1 MALVKYYQCRSGKV
15 FERIVVPLDG
25 SRLSAQAI
33 PYASEMGKR
42 FDAEVILVRVLSPS
56 GLAIISQSTGMEDAV
71 ATDIIAQEA
80 RVQDVDNASNA
91 KRYLMNWAQ
100 SLKAQGI
107 KVSYQVTI
115 GTPAKAIME
124 IAIAQQA
131 SLIVMMS
138 HGRGWFKRAIMGSVA
153 DEILRGSLV
162 PVLIIKTKEIDS
174 K

>member
-1 MALVKYYQCRSGKV
+1 M
-15 FERIVVPLDG
+15 FERIIVPLDG

-33 PYASEMGKR
+33 PYASEVGKR
-42 FDAEVILVRVLSPS
+42 FDAEIILVRVLAPS
-56 GLAIISQSTGMEDAV
+56 GLAIVSQATGMEDAA

-80 RVQDVDNASNA
+80 RVKDVDNASNA

-100 SLKAQGI
+100 SLKTQGV
-107 KVSYQVTI
+107 KASYQVTI

-124 IAIAQQA
+124 LAIAQQA

-153 DEILRGSLV
+153 DEILRGSAV
-162 PVLIIKTKEIDS
+162 PVLIIRAKEIDS

>member
-1 MALVKYYQCRSGKV
+1 M

-33 PYASEMGKR
+33 PYAGEIGKR

-56 GLAIISQSTGMEDAV
+56 GLAIVPQTTGMESAV

-80 RVQDVDNASNA
+80 RVKDVDNAANA

-100 SLKAQGI
+100 SLKTQGM
-107 KVSYQVTI
+107 KASYQVTI
-115 GTPAKAIME
+115 GTPAKSIME
-124 IAIAQQA
+124 LVVAQQA

-153 DEILRGSLV
+153 DEILRGSSV
-162 PVLIIKTKEIDS
+162 PVLIIRPKETEN

>member
-1 MALVKYYQCRSGKV
+1 M
-15 FERIVVPLDG
+15 FERIIVPLDG

-33 PYASEMGKR
+33 PYAAEVGKR
-42 FDAEVILVRVLSPS
+42 FDAEVILVRVLSNT
-56 GLAIISQSTGMEDAV
+56 GLSIVSQATGMEDAA

-80 RVQDVDNASNA
+80 RMKDVDNASNA

-100 SLKAQGI
+100 SLKSQDI

-115 GTPAKAIME
+115 GTPAKSILE
-124 IAIAQQA
+124 LAIAQQA

-153 DEILRGSLV
+153 DEILRRSTV
-162 PVLIIKTKEIDS
+162 PVLIIRAQDS
-174 K
+174 DN

>member
-1 MALVKYYQCRSGKV
+1 V

-25 SRLSAQAI
+25 SRLSAQAV
-33 PYASEMGKR
+33 PFASEVGKR
-42 FDAEVILVRVLSPS
+42 FNAEVILVRVISPS
-56 GLAIISQSTGMEDAV
+56 GLAIVPQSNGMESSV

-80 RVQDVDNASNA
+80 RMKDVDNAANA

-100 SLKAQGI
+100 SLKTQDI
-107 KVSYQVTI
+107 KASYQVTI

-124 IAIAQQA
+124 LVEAQKA

-153 DEILRGSLV
+153 DEILRGSTV
-162 PVLIIKTKEIDS
+162 PVLIIRAQDLENK
-174 K
+174 

>member
-1 MALVKYYQCRSGKV
+1 M

-25 SRLSAQAI
+25 SRLSAQAV
-33 PYASEMGKR
+33 PYASEIGKR
-42 FDAEVILVRVLSPS
+42 FDTELILVRVLSPS
-56 GLAIISQSTGMEDAV
+56 GLAVVPQTTSMENAL

-80 RVQDVDNASNA
+80 RVKDVDNAANA

-100 SLKAQGI
+100 ALKTQGV

-115 GTPAKAIME
+115 GSPAKSIME
-124 IAIAQQA
+124 LAAAQQA

-153 DEILRGSLV
+153 DEIVRGSSI
-162 PVLIIKTKEIDS
+162 PVLIIRPKETND
-174 K
+174 

>member
-1 MALVKYYQCRSGKV
+1 V

-33 PYASEMGKR
+33 PYAGEIGKR

-56 GLAIISQSTGMEDAV
+56 GLAIVPQATGMESAV

-80 RVQDVDNASNA
+80 RMKDVDNAANA

-100 SLKAQGI
+100 SLKTQGM
-107 KVSYQVTI
+107 KASYQVTI
-115 GTPAKAIME
+115 GTPAKSIME
-124 IAIAQQA
+124 LVVAQQA

-153 DEILRGSLV
+153 DEILRGSSV
-162 PVLIIKTKEIDS
+162 PVLIIRPKETDN

>member
-1 MALVKYYQCRSGKV
+1 M

-25 SRLSAQAI
+25 SRLSAQAV
-33 PYASEMGKR
+33 PYASEIGKR
-42 FDAEVILVRVLSPS
+42 FDTELILVRVLSPS
-56 GLAIISQSTGMEDAV
+56 GLAVVPQTTSIESAL

-80 RVQDVDNASNA
+80 RVKDVDNAANA

-100 SLKAQGI
+100 ALKTQGV

-115 GTPAKAIME
+115 GSPAKSIME
-124 IAIAQQA
+124 LASAQQA

-153 DEILRGSLV
+153 DEIVRGSSI
-162 PVLIIKTKEIDS
+162 PVLIIRPKETND
-174 K
+174 

>member
-1 MALVKYYQCRSGKV
+1 MALAEYQRRSSKV

-33 PYASEMGKR
+33 PYAGEIGKR

-56 GLAIISQSTGMEDAV
+56 GLAIVPQTTGMESAI

-80 RVQDVDNASNA
+80 RVKDVDNAANA

-100 SLKAQGI
+100 SLKTQGM
-107 KVSYQVTI
+107 KASYQVTI
-115 GTPAKAIME
+115 GTPAKSIME
-124 IAIAQQA
+124 LVIAQQA

-153 DEILRGSLV
+153 DEILRGSSV
-162 PVLIIKTKEIDS
+162 PVLIIRPKETDN

>member
-1 MALVKYYQCRSGKV
+1 MSLIEYQCRSGNV
-15 FERIVVPLDG
+15 FERIIVPLDG

-33 PYASEMGKR
+33 PYAAEVGKR
-42 FDAEVILVRVLSPS
+42 FDAEVILVRVLSNT
-56 GLAIISQSTGMEDAV
+56 GLSIVSQATGMEDAA

-80 RVQDVDNASNA
+80 RMKDVDNASNA

-100 SLKAQGI
+100 SLKSQDI

-115 GTPAKAIME
+115 GTPAKSILE
-124 IAIAQQA
+124 LAIAQQA

-153 DEILRGSLV
+153 DEILRRSTV
-162 PVLIIKTKEIDS
+162 PVLIIRAQDS
-174 K
+174 DN

>member
-1 MALVKYYQCRSGKV
+1 V
-15 FERIVVPLDG
+15 FERIIVPLDG

-33 PYASEMGKR
+33 PYAAEVGKR
-42 FDAEVILVRVLSPS
+42 FDAEVILVRVLSNT
-56 GLAIISQSTGMEDAV
+56 GLSIVSQATGMEDAA

-80 RVQDVDNASNA
+80 RMKDVDNASNA

-100 SLKAQGI
+100 SLKSQDI

-115 GTPAKAIME
+115 GTPAKSILE
-124 IAIAQQA
+124 LAIAQQA

-153 DEILRGSLV
+153 DEILRRSTV
-162 PVLIIKTKEIDS
+162 PVLIIRAQDS
-174 K
+174 DN

>member
-1 MALVKYYQCRSGKV
+1 MSMIEYQCRSGNV
-15 FERIVVPLDG
+15 FERIIVPLDG

-33 PYASEMGKR
+33 PYAAEVGKR
-42 FDAEVILVRVLSPS
+42 FDAEVILVRVLANT
-56 GLAIISQSTGMEDAV
+56 GLAIVSQATGMEDAA

-80 RVQDVDNASNA
+80 RMKDVDNASNA

-100 SLKAQGI
+100 SLKSQDI

-115 GTPAKAIME
+115 GTPAKSIME
-124 IAIAQQA
+124 LAVAQQA

-153 DEILRGSLV
+153 DEILQHSSV
-162 PVLIIKTKEIDS
+162 PVLIIRALDNDD
-174 K
+174 